1 MTARTHS
8 DPQTGSPEAGSDPA
22 SGGAIVVAVDGPAA
36 AGKGTLARRLAR
48 ALNLVYLDTGSIYR
62 AVAARLLAAGG
73 DPQDS
78 AAATEVARALTSA
91 DLDRGDLRAEGVGG
105 AASVVSAHLDVRA
118 ALLDFQRAVAFD
130 PPAGR
135 AGAVLDGRD
144 IGTVVCPDACAK
156 LFVTASLEERAR
168 RRHEELLAR
177 GEARIYAR
185 VLEDLRERD
194 ERDAAR
200 ATAPMTVA
208 ADAVTLDTSDLD
220 VDAAFHRA
228 LDIVRTRCG
237 VTAA

>member
-1 MTARTHS
+1 MIADTDSNPTS
-8 DPQTGSPEAGSDPA
+8 GSDAAPA
-22 SGGAIVVAVDGPAA
+22 SAIVVAVDGPAA
-36 AGKGTLARRLAR
+36 AGKGTLARRLAD

-62 AVAARLLAAGG
+62 AVAAKLLAAGG
-73 DPQDS
+73 DPADVR
-78 AAATEVARALTSA
+78 AATEVAQGLTSD
-91 DLDRGDLRAEGVGG
+91 DLGRDDLRAEGVGA
-105 AASVVSAHLDVRA
+105 AASVVSAHQDVRA
-118 ALLDFQRAVAFD
+118 ALLEFQRAVAFD

-168 RRHEELLAR
+168 RRHEELLGR

-194 ERDAAR
+194 ARDGAR
-200 ATAPMTVA
+200 ETAPMMAA

-220 VDAAFHRA
+220 IDAAFHRA
-228 LDIVRTRCG
+228 LDIVRSRCG
-237 VTAA
+237 VTTA

>member
-1 MTARTHS
+1 MIADTDSNPTS
-8 DPQTGSPEAGSDPA
+8 GSDAAPA
-22 SGGAIVVAVDGPAA
+22 SAIVVAVDGPAA
-36 AGKGTLARRLAR
+36 AGKGTLARRLAD

-62 AVAARLLAAGG
+62 AVAAKLLAAGG
-73 DPQDS
+73 EPADVR
-78 AAATEVARALTSA
+78 AATEVAQGLTSD
-91 DLDRGDLRAEGVGG
+91 DLGRDDLRAEGVGA
-105 AASVVSAHLDVRA
+105 AASVVSAHQDVRA
-118 ALLDFQRAVAFD
+118 ALLEFQRAVAFD

-168 RRHEELLAR
+168 RRHEELLGR

-194 ERDAAR
+194 ARDGAR
-200 ATAPMTVA
+200 ETAPMMAA

-220 VDAAFHRA
+220 IDAAFHRA
-228 LDIVRTRCG
+228 LDIVRSRCG
-237 VTAA
+237 VTTA

>member
-1 MTARTHS
+1 MSARTHS
-8 DPQTGSPEAGSDPA
+8 DTVTGGRPA
-22 SGGAIVVAVDGPAA
+22 AGGAIVVAVDGPAA
-36 AGKGTLARRLAR
+36 AGKGTLARRLAQ

-73 DPQDS
+73 DPQD
-78 AAATEVARALTSA
+78 AAAAAAVARGLASD
-91 DLDRGDLRAEGVGG
+91 DLGRDDLRAEGVGA
-105 AASVVSAHLDVRA
+105 AASVVSAHQDVRA

-130 PPAGR
+130 PPDGR

-156 LFVTASLEERAR
+156 LFVTASLGERAR
-168 RRHEELLAR
+168 RRHEELLGR

>member
-1 MTARTHS
+1 MTADTDS
-8 DPQTGSPEAGSDPA
+8 NPTSGSDAAPA
-22 SGGAIVVAVDGPAA
+22 SAIVVAVDGPAA
-36 AGKGTLARRLAR
+36 AGKGTLARRLAD

-62 AVAARLLAAGG
+62 AVAAKLLAAGG
-73 DPQDS
+73 DPADVR
-78 AAATEVARALTSA
+78 AATEVAQRLTSD
-91 DLDRGDLRAEGVGG
+91 DLGRDDLRAEGVGA
-105 AASVVSAHLDVRA
+105 AASVVSAHQDVRA
-118 ALLDFQRAVAFD
+118 ALLEFQRAVAFD

-168 RRHEELLAR
+168 RRHEELLGR

-200 ATAPMTVA
+200 DTAPMTA
-208 ADAVTLDTSDLD
+208 AVDAVTLDTSDLD

-228 LDIVRTRCG
+228 LDIVRSRCG
-237 VTAA
+237 VTTA

>member
-1 MTARTHS
+1 MSANTDSNPPPGR
-8 DPQTGSPEAGSDPA
+8 
-22 SGGAIVVAVDGPAA
+22 AIVVAVDGPAA
-36 AGKGTLARRLAR
+36 AGKGTLARRLAG

-62 AVAARLLAAGG
+62 AVAAKLLAAGG
-73 DPQDS
+73 DPADVR
-78 AAATEVARALTSA
+78 AATAVAEALTSA
-91 DLDRGDLRAEGVGG
+91 DLGRDDLRAEGVGA
-105 AASVVSAHLDVRA
+105 AASVVSAHEDVRA
-118 ALLDFQRAVAFD
+118 ALLAFQRAVAFD

-168 RRHEELLAR
+168 RRHEELLGR

-200 ATAPMTVA
+200 ATAPMTAA

-228 LDIVRTRCG
+228 LDIVRSRCG
-237 VTAA
+237 VTTA

>member
-1 MTARTHS
+1 MSADTDSTPTS
-8 DPQTGSPEAGSDPA
+8 GSHAAP
-22 SGGAIVVAVDGPAA
+22 GGAIVVAVDGPAA
-36 AGKGTLARRLAR
+36 AGKGTLARRLAD

-62 AVAARLLAAGG
+62 AVAAKLLAAGG
-73 DPQDS
+73 DPAD
-78 AAATEVARALTSA
+78 AEAATEVARALTSD
-91 DLDRGDLRAEGVGG
+91 DLDRDDLRAEGVGA
-105 AASVVSAHLDVRA
+105 AASVVSAHQEVRA

-168 RRHEELLAR
+168 RRHEELLGR

-185 VLEDLRERD
+185 VLADLKERD

-200 ATAPMTVA
+200 ATAPMTA
-208 ADAVTLDTSDLD
+208 APDAVTLDTSDLD
-220 VDAAFHRA
+220 VEAAFHRA
-228 LDIVRTRCG
+228 MDIVRTRCG

>member
-1 MTARTHS
+1 MIVDTDSNPTS
-8 DPQTGSPEAGSDPA
+8 GSDAAPT
-22 SGGAIVVAVDGPAA
+22 SAIVVAVDGPAA
-36 AGKGTLARRLAR
+36 AGKGTLARRLAD

-62 AVAARLLAAGG
+62 AVAAKLLAAGG
-73 DPQDS
+73 DPADVR
-78 AAATEVARALTSA
+78 AATEVAQGLTSD
-91 DLDRGDLRAEGVGG
+91 DLGRDDLRAEGVGA
-105 AASVVSAHLDVRA
+105 AASVVSAHQEVRA
-118 ALLDFQRAVAFD
+118 ALLEFQRTVAFD

-168 RRHEELLAR
+168 RRYEELLGR

-194 ERDAAR
+194 ARDGAR
-200 ATAPMTVA
+200 AAAPMMAA

-220 VDAAFHRA
+220 IDAAFHRA
-228 LDIVRTRCG
+228 LDIVRSRCG
-237 VTAA
+237 VTTA

>member
-1 MTARTHS
+1 MSARTR
-8 DPQTGSPEAGSDPA
+8 PESRSAGP
-22 SGGAIVVAVDGPAA
+22 IVIAVDGPAA
-36 AGKGTLARRLAR
+36 AGKGTLARRLAD

-62 AVAARLLAAGG
+62 AVAAKLLADGG
-73 DPQDS
+73 DPDD
-78 AAATEVARALTSA
+78 AAAAYKVAAALSSD
-91 DLDRGDLRAEGVGG
+91 DLARDDLRAEGVGA
-105 AASVVSAHLDVRA
+105 AASVVSAHPGVRT
-118 ALLDFQRAVAFD
+118 ALLEFQRAIAFD

-144 IGTVVCPDACAK
+144 IGTIVCPEACAK

-168 RRHEELLAR
+168 RRHEELLGR

-185 VLEDLRERD
+185 VLEDLKERD

-200 ATAPMTVA
+200 ATAPMTAA

-220 VDAAFHRA
+220 AEAAFRRA

-237 VTAA
+237 VTTA

>member
-1 MTARTHS
+1 MSARAHS
-8 DPQTGSPEAGSDPA
+8 DSVTGGAPA
-22 SGGAIVVAVDGPAA
+22 TVGAIVVAVDGPAA
-36 AGKGTLARRLAR
+36 AGKGTLARRLAQ

-62 AVAARLLAAGG
+62 AVAARLLATGG
-73 DPQDS
+73 DPQD
-78 AAATEVARALTSA
+78 AATATEVARALTST
-91 DLDRGDLRAEGVGG
+91 DLDRDDLRAEGVGG
-105 AASVVSAHLDVRA
+105 AASVVSAHHEVRA

-130 PPAGR
+130 PPA
-135 AGAVLDGRD
+135 
-144 IGTVVCPDACAK
+144 ACAK

>member
-1 MTARTHS
+1 MSADTDTTPNSDRNAADAR
-8 DPQTGSPEAGSDPA
+8 
-22 SGGAIVVAVDGPAA
+22 AIVVAVDGPAA
-36 AGKGTLARRLAR
+36 AGKGTLARRLAD

-62 AVAARLLAAGG
+62 AVAAKLLAAGG
-73 DPQDS
+73 DPADVR
-78 AAATEVARALTSA
+78 AATEVAQGLTSD
-91 DLDRGDLRAEGVGG
+91 DLGREDLRAEGVGG
-105 AASVVSAHLDVRA
+105 AASVVSAHQDVRA
-118 ALLDFQRAVAFD
+118 ALLEFQRAVAFD

-168 RRHEELLAR
+168 RRHEELLGR

-194 ERDAAR
+194 ARDGAR
-200 ATAPMTVA
+200 ETAPMMAA

-220 VDAAFHRA
+220 IDAAFHRA
-228 LDIVRTRCG
+228 LDIVRSRCG
-237 VTAA
+237 VTTA

>member
-1 MTARTHS
+1 MTACTQS
-8 DPQTGSPEAGSDPA
+8 DPGSA
-22 SGGAIVVAVDGPAA
+22 GAIVVAVDGPAA
-36 AGKGTLARRLAR
+36 AGKGTLARRLAD

-62 AVAARLLAAGG
+62 AVAAKLMAAGG
-73 DPQDS
+73 DPTDP
-78 AAATEVARALTSA
+78 AAATEVAQGLGAS
-91 DLDRGDLRAEGVGG
+91 DLDRADLRAEGVGA
-105 AASVVSAHLDVRA
+105 AASVVSAHAGVRA

-168 RRHEELLAR
+168 RRHEELLGR

-194 ERDAAR
+194 ARDRAR
-200 ATAPMTVA
+200 ATAPMA
-208 ADAVTLDTSDLD
+208 AAGDALTLDTSDLD
-220 VDAAFHRA
+220 VETAFRRA
-228 LDIVRTRCG
+228 LDIVRSRCG